1 MRTRPP
7 FRADHVGSLLR
18 PTEVTDARRRFE
30 EGAIGLPELRRVE
43 DAAVAEVVRMQEH
56 VGLQSATD
64 GELRRRSWHMDFL
77 YQLGGLSRVDHA
89 EEQTYE
95 FRNLTGTVTSAQGGL
110 ATTGK
115 IALEHPVFVDD
126 FAAVRDS
133 VRAAT
138 AKLTIPSPILV
149 YSRGGRA
156 MIDDTVYP
164 DVDEFW
170 DDLTAAYS
178 AELESLYAAGCRYI
192 QFDDTSYAELCDE
205 HEREALRKRG
215 EDPDELLETWVTQ
228 LNRVLSARQ
237 PDMAATV
244 HTCRGNFRSSWG
256 SEGAYDPVAERLFG
270 ELEVDGF
277 FLEFDDERSGGFEPL
292 RFVRPESVV
301 VLGLVTSK
309 RGELE
314 HPDDLRRRIDEA
326 SRFVPLERLCLSPQC
341 GFASV
346 DVGNDLTHDQ
356 QWAKLELVVQTAEE
370 VWG

>member
-1 MRTRPP
+1 V
-7 FRADHVGSLLR
+7 D
-18 PTEVTDARRRFE
+18 
-30 EGAIGLPELRRVE
+30 ELRRIE

-77 YQLGGLSRVDHA
+77 YQLGGLSRVEDA
-89 EEQTYE
+89 EKQTYE
-95 FRNLTGTVTSAQGGL
+95 FRNPTGTVTSAQGGL
-110 ATTGK
+110 ATTGR
-115 IALEHPVFVDD
+115 IALEEPVFVED
-126 FAAVRDS
+126 FGAVRDS
-133 VRAAT
+133 VRTAT
-138 AKLTIPSPILV
+138 PKLTIPSPILV

-156 MIDDTVYP
+156 MIDEAVYP
-164 DVDEFW
+164 DIDDFW
-170 DDLTAAYS
+170 DDLTAAYV
-178 AELESLYAAGCRYI
+178 AEVDHLYAAGCRYL

-205 HEREALRKRG
+205 HERDRLRALG
-215 EDPDELLETWVTQ
+215 EDPDELLATWVAQ
-228 LNRVLSARQ
+228 LNRVLAARP
-237 PDMAATV
+237 PDMAVTV

-292 RFVRPESVV
+292 RFVRSESVV

-314 HPDDLRRRIDEA
+314 SRDGLRRRIEEA
-326 SRFVPLERLCLSPQC
+326 SRFVEVDRLCLSPQC

-346 DVGNDLTHDQ
+346 DVGNDLTPDQ